1 MRSKFEEDVAR
12 KYPELGYETD
22 KLTYVVPAKKRTY
35 NPDWTVREKVYIETK
50 GKLDRETIE
59 KMLLV
64 KEQNPDAKIYLLFQ
78 RGTNKLRRGSKM
90 TYLDWAKKMKQEC
103 FDVGV
108 PYFFKQIDKV
118 QPIPEDLMIRQFPNQ
133 QVK

>member
-35 NPDWTVREKVYIETK
+35 NPDWTVRPKVYIETK

-90 TYLDWAKKMKQEC
+90 TYLDWAKKNGFTAACWQQTRGE
-103 FDVGV
+103 
-108 PYFFKQIDKV
+108 
-118 QPIPEDLMIRQFPNQ
+118 IPEDWLKDNKNDKKDVPSS
-133 QVK
+133 

>member
-1 MRSKFEEDVAR
+1 LRSKFEEDVAK

-64 KEQNPDAKIYLLFQ
+64 KEQNPDATIYLLFQ

-90 TYLDWAKKMKQEC
+90 TYLDWAKKN
-103 FDVGV
+103 G
-108 PYFFKQIDKV
+108 FKAACWQ
-118 QPIPEDLMIRQFPNQ
+118 QTRGEIPEEWLKDNNDNKD
-133 QVK
+133 VSSS

>member
-1 MRSKFEEDVAR
+1 MRSKFEEDVAKR
-12 KYPELGYETD
+12 YPELGYETD

-90 TYLDWAKKMKQEC
+90 TYLDWAKKNGFTAACWQQTRGE
-103 FDVGV
+103 
-108 PYFFKQIDKV
+108 
-118 QPIPEDLMIRQFPNQ
+118 IPEDWLKDNNDNKN
-133 QVK
+133 VSSS

>member
-1 MRSKFEEDVAR
+1 MRSKFEEDVAKR
-12 KYPELGYETD
+12 YPELGYETD

-90 TYLDWAKKMKQEC
+90 TYLDWAKKNGFTAACWQQTRGE
-103 FDVGV
+103 
-108 PYFFKQIDKV
+108 
-118 QPIPEDLMIRQFPNQ
+118 IPEDWLKDNNDNKD
-133 QVK
+133 VSSS

>member
-1 MRSKFEEDVAR
+1 MRSKFEEDVAK

-90 TYLDWAKKMKQEC
+90 TYLDWAKKNGFTAACWQQTRGE
-103 FDVGV
+103 
-108 PYFFKQIDKV
+108 
-118 QPIPEDLMIRQFPNQ
+118 IPEDWLKDNNDNKN
-133 QVK
+133 VSGS

>member
-1 MRSKFEEDVAR
+1 LRSKFEEDVAK

-90 TYLDWAKKMKQEC
+90 TYLDWAKKNGFTAACWQQTRGE
-103 FDVGV
+103 
-108 PYFFKQIDKV
+108 
-118 QPIPEDLMIRQFPNQ
+118 IPEDWLKDNNDNKN
-133 QVK
+133 VSGS

>member
-90 TYLDWAKKMKQEC
+90 TYLDWAKKNGFTAACWQQTRGE
-103 FDVGV
+103 
-108 PYFFKQIDKV
+108 
-118 QPIPEDLMIRQFPNQ
+118 IPEDWLKDNNDNKN
-133 QVK
+133 VSSS

>member
-1 MRSKFEEDVAR
+1 MRSKFEEDVAK

-64 KEQNPDAKIYLLFQ
+64 KKQNPDAKIYLLFQ

-90 TYLDWAKKMKQEC
+90 TYLDWAKKNGFTAACWQQTRGE
-103 FDVGV
+103 
-108 PYFFKQIDKV
+108 
-118 QPIPEDLMIRQFPNQ
+118 IPEDWLKDNNDNKN
-133 QVK
+133 VSSS

>member
-1 MRSKFEEDVAR
+1 LRSKFEEDVAK

-35 NPDWTVREKVYIETK
+35 NPDWKIRDRVYIETK

-64 KEQNPDAKIYLLFQ
+64 KEQNPDATIYLLFQ

-90 TYLDWAKKMKQEC
+90 TYLDWAKKNGFTAACWQQTRGE
-103 FDVGV
+103 
-108 PYFFKQIDKV
+108 
-118 QPIPEDLMIRQFPNQ
+118 IPEDWLKDNNDNKN
-133 QVK
+133 VSGS

>member
-1 MRSKFEEDVAR
+1 MRSKFEEDVAK

-90 TYLDWAKKMKQEC
+90 TYLDWAKKNGFTAACWQQTRGE
-103 FDVGV
+103 
-108 PYFFKQIDKV
+108 
-118 QPIPEDLMIRQFPNQ
+118 IPEDWLKDNNDNKN
-133 QVK
+133 VSSS

>member
-1 MRSKFEEDVAR
+1 MRSKFEEDVAK

-90 TYLDWAKKMKQEC
+90 TYLDWAKKNGFTAACWQQTRGE
-103 FDVGV
+103 
-108 PYFFKQIDKV
+108 
-118 QPIPEDLMIRQFPNQ
+118 IPEEWLKDNNDNKD
-133 QVK
+133 VSSS

>member
-1 MRSKFEEDVAR
+1 LRSKFEEDVAR

-90 TYLDWAKKMKQEC
+90 TYLDWAKKNGFTAACWQQTRGE
-103 FDVGV
+103 
-108 PYFFKQIDKV
+108 
-118 QPIPEDLMIRQFPNQ
+118 IPEDWLKDNNDNKN
-133 QVK
+133 VSSS

>member
-1 MRSKFEEDVAR
+1 LRSKFEEDVAR

-90 TYLDWAKKMKQEC
+90 TYLDWAKKNGFTAACWQQTRGE
-103 FDVGV
+103 
-108 PYFFKQIDKV
+108 
-118 QPIPEDLMIRQFPNQ
+118 IPEDWLKDNNDNKN
-133 QVK
+133 VSGS

>member
-1 MRSKFEEDVAR
+1 MRSKFEEEVAK

-90 TYLDWAKKMKQEC
+90 TYLDWAKKNGFTAACWQQTRGE
-103 FDVGV
+103 
-108 PYFFKQIDKV
+108 
-118 QPIPEDLMIRQFPNQ
+118 IPEDWLKDNNDNKN
-133 QVK
+133 VSSS

>member
-90 TYLDWAKKMKQEC
+90 TYLDWAKKNGFTAACWQQTSGE
-103 FDVGV
+103 
-108 PYFFKQIDKV
+108 
-118 QPIPEDLMIRQFPNQ
+118 IPEDWLKDNNDKKN
-133 QVK
+133 VSGS

>member
-90 TYLDWAKKMKQEC
+90 TYLDWAKKNGFTAACWQQTRGE
-103 FDVGV
+103 
-108 PYFFKQIDKV
+108 
-118 QPIPEDLMIRQFPNQ
+118 IPEDWLKDNNDNKN
-133 QVK
+133 VSGS

>member
-1 MRSKFEEDVAR
+1 MRSKFEEDVAKR
-12 KYPELGYETD
+12 YPELGYETD

-90 TYLDWAKKMKQEC
+90 TYLDWAKKNGFTAACWQQTRGE
-103 FDVGV
+103 
-108 PYFFKQIDKV
+108 
-118 QPIPEDLMIRQFPNQ
+118 IPEDWLKDNNDNKN
-133 QVK
+133 VSGS